1 MKAVRISLELAIV
14 PIRKFLIIFYVYMR
28 LLFGRL
34 ARPSVDDPKSGPYHE
49 SENIRKNKH
58 FLYLKEYIEVFL
70 SSDYQTPRFNLRTT
84 HPVETFYKRHMTT
97 DQPIP
102 QVIVV
107 GILRVLL
114 TTCPN
119 NQKNSGGI
127 DLHAEW
133 SACLN
138 FLSVNRAFFKEKGF
152 KSKVF
157 SKSDVL
163 LDYVPKHEKRA
174 AAAQDDEED

>member
-34 ARPSVDDPKSGPYHE
+34 CREPVQDPKAGPHHE

-70 SSDYQTPRFNLRTT
+70 SQERSTPRFNLRTT

-97 DQPIP
+97 D
-102 QVIVV
+102 
-107 GILRVLL
+107 
-114 TTCPN
+114 
-119 NQKNSGGI
+119 
-127 DLHAEW
+127 
-133 SACLN
+133 
-138 FLSVNRAFFKEKGF
+138 
-152 KSKVF
+152 
-157 SKSDVL
+157 
-163 LDYVPKHEKRA
+163 
-174 AAAQDDEED
+174 

>member
-14 PIRKFLIIFYVYMR
+14 PIRKILIIFYVYMR
-28 LLFGRL
+28 LLFGRET
-34 ARPSVDDPKSGPYHE
+34 RPAVSDPKAGPTHE

-58 FLYLKEYIEVFL
+58 YLYLKEYMDVFL
-70 SSDYQTPRFNLRTT
+70 NGEAQQTPRFNLRTV
-84 HPVETFYKRHMTT
+84 HPVENFYKRHMTN

-119 NQKNSGGI
+119 N
-127 DLHAEW
+127 
-133 SACLN
+133 
-138 FLSVNRAFFKEKGF
+138 
-152 KSKVF
+152 
-157 SKSDVL
+157 
-163 LDYVPKHEKRA
+163 
-174 AAAQDDEED
+174 

>member
-14 PIRKFLIIFYVYMR
+14 PIRKFLIVFYVYMR
-28 LLFGRL
+28 LLFGKQC
-34 ARPSVDDPKSGPYHE
+34 RPSVIDPKAAPYYE

-70 SSDYQTPRFNLRTT
+70 TSESNAPPRFNLRTT
-84 HPVETFYKRHMTT
+84 HPVESFYKRHMTT

-138 FLSVNRAFFKEKGF
+138 FLS
-152 KSKVF
+152 
-157 SKSDVL
+157 
-163 LDYVPKHEKRA
+163 
-174 AAAQDDEED
+174 